1 MQFIACDNNITSYN
15 IIKESELYKQ
25 NKFETK

>member
-1 MQFIACDNNITSYN
+1 MQFIACDNNITSYI